1 MPPKTT
7 SKPKNVK
14 KTNVAKNKKVVKTP
28 PSVVETP
35 VSTDTVSMDTV
46 SMDTVSMDT
55 VSTDTVSADTVVSTS
70 VDAVSATPYLD
81 EFSSLMTELDNA
93 VTLIKSLKSRV
104 VKLEKQV
111 HRDSKVMAKKLRGRK
126 NRVRDPNAPKSGF
139 AKAGPVSSDMSK
151 FLGLSMDELISR
163 TDVTKRIHTYCKTH
177 NLQNPEDKRKITPD
191 SSLKKLLNIP
201 KGDELTF
208 FNLQKYMKV
217 HFPNKEGV
225 YPTL

>member
-14 KTNVAKNKKVVKTP
+14 KTNVAKHKKVVKTP
-28 PSVVETP
+28 PVVETP
-35 VSTDTVSMDTV
+35 VVETPVDETPVDETPV
-46 SMDTVSMDT
+46 DETP
-55 VSTDTVSADTVVSTS
+55 VVSTS
-70 VDAVSATPYLD
+70 VDTVSVTPYLD
-81 EFSSLMTELDNA
+81 EFSSLVTELDSA

-139 AKAGPVSSDMSK
+139 AKDGPVSSDMSK
-151 FLGLSMDELISR
+151 FLGLSKGELISR

-191 SSLKKLLNIP
+191 SSLKKLLNIQ

>member
-14 KTNVAKNKKVVKTP
+14 KTSVAKNKKVVKTAP
-28 PSVVETP
+28 VETP
-35 VSTDTVSMDTV
+35 VTTTPVETPV
-46 SMDTVSMDT
+46 TT
-55 VSTDTVSADTVVSTS
+55 TPVVSTTP
-70 VDAVSATPYLD
+70 VDTVSATPYVE
-81 EFSSLMTELDNA
+81 EFSSLVSELDNA
-93 VTLIKSLKSRV
+93 LTLIKALKSRV
-104 VKLEKQV
+104 VKLEKQI
-111 HRDSKVMAKKLRGRK
+111 HRDTKVMAKKIRGRK

-139 AKAGPVSSDMSK
+139 AKEGPVSEAMSK
-151 FLGLSMDELISR
+151 FLGLSKGELISR
-163 TDVTKRIHTYCKTH
+163 TDVTKRIHTYCKEK
-177 NLQNPEDKRKITPD
+177 NLQNPDDKRKITPD
-191 SSLKKLLNIP
+191 SSLKKLLNLQ